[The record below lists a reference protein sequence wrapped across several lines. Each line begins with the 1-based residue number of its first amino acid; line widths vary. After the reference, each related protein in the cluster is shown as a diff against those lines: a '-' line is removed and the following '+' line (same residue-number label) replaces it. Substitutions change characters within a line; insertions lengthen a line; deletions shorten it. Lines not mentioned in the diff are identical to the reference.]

1 MSANGILQTWRMRE
15 LFSKAALPFATFPY
29 HLSPWNVWG
38 STSPVT
44 IYANLLSFWEVLWG
58 DTQCLGNLRAVW
70 KEGGLQ
76 TLWAEGGPGS
86 GRAPAASFQQVHYL
100 RHWDSRLSFSLSLWH
115 SHCCKVPPVG
125 DIELKPC
132 VTSPHLVSIQVL
144 QPPAWWPIGPLF
156 IPNVPKMW
164 LQKGKTIPPTLYCT
178 FPNILTDSLHLLLP
192 PL

>member
-1 MSANGILQTWRMRE
+1 MAFCKLGG
-15 LFSKAALPFATFPY
+15 
-29 HLSPWNVWG
+29 WG
-38 STSPVT
+38 SFSQKLLYPLPLFLTTCPLGMCEEAHHQWPFMLT
-44 IYANLLSFWEVLWG
+44 LLSFWEVLWG
-58 DTQCLGNLRAVW
+58 DTQCLGNLRAAW

-76 TLWAEGGPGS
+76 ALWAEGGPGS
-86 GRAPAASFQQVHYL
+86 GRAPATSFQQVHYL
-100 RHWDSRLSFSLSLWH
+100 WHWDSRLSFSLSSWH

-132 VTSPHLVSIQVL
+132 VTSPHLVSIQVV

-164 LQKGKTIPPTLYCT
+164 LQKGKIIPPTLYCT
-178 FPNILTDSLHLLLP
+178 FPNILTDSLRLLLP